1 MEPRLLRSVLAV
13 LAVSVV
19 VSCQATD
26 TTAPPEEPGVGSPR
40 DAREVELRGFS
51 IHRVALARP
60 HRMLGAGGRER
71 TFREAYVVR
80 LEMTLPR
87 QGGPAMELYVG
98 ETRIREYGG
107 WKGGLYFKV
116 YEASELK
123 RLAGG
128 EVSWRWPERER
139 VASGRRLEV
148 DNLQALSLEEEADV
162 LGR

>member
-1 MEPRLLRSVLAV
+1 MKTGYLRTTLAL
-13 LAVSVV
+13 LAVSAV
-19 VSCQATD
+19 VSCQARD
-26 TTAPPEEPGVGSPR
+26 TTAPQKKPGSGAPR
-40 DAREVELRGFS
+40 VAREVELLGYS
-51 IHRVALARP
+51 IHRVALAHP
-60 HRMLGAGGRER
+60 HRVRGADGRER
-71 TFREAYVVR
+71 EIGEAYLVR
-80 LEMTLPR
+80 LEMILPR
-87 QGGPAMELYVG
+87 PGGPAMELYVG

-107 WKGGLYFKV
+107 WKGGLYFKL

-148 DNLQALSLEEEADV
+148 DDMKALSLEDESDV

>member
-1 MEPRLLRSVLAV
+1 METGHLRSTLAL

-19 VSCQATD
+19 VSCQATE
-26 TTAPPEEPGVGSPR
+26 TTAPPKEPGVGSPR
-40 DAREVELRGFS
+40 VAREVELRGYS
-51 IHRVALARP
+51 IHRVALAHP
-60 HRMLGAGGRER
+60 HRVLGADGRER
-71 TFREAYVVR
+71 EFGEAYVVR

-87 QGGPAMELYVG
+87 PGGPAMELYVG

-116 YEASELK
+116 YEASKLE

-148 DNLQALSLEEEADV
+148 DNLQALSLEEEAHV